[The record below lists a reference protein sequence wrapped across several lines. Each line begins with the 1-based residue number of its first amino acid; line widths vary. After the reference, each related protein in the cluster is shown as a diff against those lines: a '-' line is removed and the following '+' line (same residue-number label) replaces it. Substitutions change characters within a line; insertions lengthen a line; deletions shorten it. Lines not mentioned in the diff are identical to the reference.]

1 MPSPCIYASAL
12 YICGIQGEVQDYGS
26 RAELAERKLDTT
38 QLFGLLYEKD
48 ERGDF
53 AYKEDEDSEKECEY
67 CAVNHCNPATVGTI
81 V

>member
-1 MPSPCIYASAL
+1 MPSSVLVTVPL

-53 AYKEDEDSEKECEY
+53 AYKEDEDSEEECEY
-67 CAVNHCNPATVGTI
+67 CTMNHSNPATVDI